1 MEYSRAGK
9 DGRMTIETSKSFG
22 TVLQRQTTNSREG
35 LTITPTCWRN
45 LNSSTQDVQHL
56 HGNHDM
62 LRGVLICLV
71 EGQRII
77 AQIAATKAD
86 FRTDTSTVDQELEF
100 DPSTVWASGE
110 HHGAVV
116 RLRRPTSVRVECQL
130 HIPCLL
136 NSEHWGGHTEV
147 PRKVPQ
153 FAPGVGQTP
162 FQARATHDDVRGLH
176 QEQHCD
182 GRPSELLHR
191 SGSSNLRPI
200 HCRCRSRTQ
209 LWRMGWRPTPTP
221 LGRSPR
227 AAAHRHQQR
236 SHRR

>member
-77 AQIAATKAD
+77 AQIAATEAD
-86 FRTDTSTVDQELEF
+86 FRTDTSAVDQELEF
-100 DPSTVWASGE
+100 DPGTVWASGE

-130 HIPCLL
+130 HIPRLL
-136 NSEHWGGHTEV
+136 NSEHWGRHTEV

-153 FAPGVGQTP
+153 LAPGVVQTP

-182 GRPSELLHR
+182 GRPPLHR

-200 HCRCRSRTQ
+200 QCRCRSRTQ